1 MRLLFA
7 STKKCS
13 RQILFLGVE
22 DGVDASRRSL
32 LRHALRSL
40 GRAGV
45 LIRVAVGKPPFC
57 QPFDLRAEEEGAD
70 SYIPDGNMGGRPPA
84 CGRVQ
89 LNQRNEV
96 AEEGIVVFPHRRVVA
111 NP

>member
-1 MRLLFA
+1 
-7 STKKCS
+7 
-13 RQILFLGVE
+13 VE

-57 QPFDLRAEEEGAD
+57 QPFDLWAEEEG
-70 SYIPDGNMGGRPPA
+70 
-84 CGRVQ
+84 RVQ
-89 LNQRNEV
+89 TATSRTGTWV
-96 AEEGIVVFPHRRVVA
+96 DVRRPAAVFS
-111 NP
+111 